1 MTTITTMIPHS
12 RPSID
17 REEILAVT
25 AVLQS
30 GHLAQGAVVEQFER
44 GMAAYLGLAGGVA
57 VNSGTMALEV
67 ALRVLGVGPGDE
79 VILPSYVCAAPWQAV
94 QRVGAQ
100 ACLVDI
106 EPDTFQ
112 ISADAA
118 RAAITSKT
126 RAIIVPHLFGLPAD
140 LTALA
145 QLGVP
150 LIEDC
155 AQTLGAMERGR
166 SVGSVGVLTVCSF
179 YANKLLCAGEG
190 GMLLSSDP
198 VLLERARALR
208 EYDGSPSLNPQA
220 TNLKMTDVQAAIGLA
235 QLNRLPGFL
244 ERRVSLA
251 LGYREALAGTSAI
264 LPSVPA
270 GRSHVYYRFVIRIPR
285 RESGSDE
292 LSGCLERMERQGVQ
306 CRKPVFRS
314 LHRYLGL
321 DGFPATE
328 AAEREALSLPLYP
341 ALTDEDTAQV
351 FMAMRD
357 EWRRK

>member
-1 MTTITTMIPHS
+1 MTITTTMIPHS
-12 RPSID
+12 RPSIEPED
-17 REEILAVT
+17 IRAVT

-44 GMAAYLGLAGGVA
+44 GMAAYVGVAGGVA

-67 ALRVLGVGPGDE
+67 ALRVLDIGPGDE
-79 VILPSYVCAAPWQAV
+79 VLLPSYVCAAPWQAV

-100 ACLVDI
+100 ARLVDI
-106 EPDTFQ
+106 DPETFQ
-112 ISADAA
+112 IDAALA

-155 AQTLGAMERGR
+155 AQTLGAMEQGR

-190 GMLLSSDP
+190 GMVLSNDP

-208 EYDGSPSLNPQA
+208 EYDGAPSLNPQA
-220 TNLKMTDVQAAIGLA
+220 TNLKMTDLQAAVGLA
-235 QLNRLPGFL
+235 QLNRLPEL
-244 ERRVSLA
+244 LARRVSLA
-251 LGYREALAGTSAI
+251 QSYREALAGSSAI
-264 LPSVPA
+264 LPVVPG
-270 GRSHVYYRFVIRIPR
+270 GRSHVYYRFVVRISKTRP
-285 RESGSDE
+285 GSDE
-292 LSGCLERMERQGVQ
+292 LSECLGRLERQGVQ

-321 DGFPATE
+321 DGFPASE
-328 AAEREALSLPLYP
+328 AAEEEALSVPLYP
-341 ALTDEDTAQV
+341 DLTGEEAAQV
-351 FMAMRD
+351 CMVMRD
-357 EWRRK
+357 EWRRE